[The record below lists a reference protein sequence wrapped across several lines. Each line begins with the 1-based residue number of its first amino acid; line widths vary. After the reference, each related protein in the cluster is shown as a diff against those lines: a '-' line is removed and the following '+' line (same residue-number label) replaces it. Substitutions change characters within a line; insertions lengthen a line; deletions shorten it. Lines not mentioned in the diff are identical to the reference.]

1 MTRRFGRKSLS
12 DTIRANQRALN
23 HMAAMAGVEP
33 HPDLV
38 QAVAPKRKRRT
49 RSASGKP
56 LERNILKAVLDAL
69 RHHPRV
75 AFADR
80 RQSGVFVDGERHIRV
95 GSVGVGDISGMLKVS
110 GRYFEIE
117 VKTETGKA
125 TDAQITRMNMIW
137 DAGGIAGIARSVEA
151 ALTILEMR

>member
-1 MTRRFGRKSLS
+1 
-12 DTIRANQRALN
+12 
-23 HMAAMAGVEP
+23 MAMMAGVEP

-38 QAVAPKRKRRT
+38 QTVAPKKTRRA
-49 RSASGKP
+49 RSATGKP

-75 AFADR
+75 AFCDR
-80 RQSGVFVDGERHIRV
+80 RQSGVFVDGDRHIRV
-95 GSVGVGDISGMLKVS
+95 GSVGVGDISGMLKG

-137 DAGGIAGIARSVEA
+137 DAGGIAGIARSVEH
-151 ALTILEMR
+151 ALTILETR